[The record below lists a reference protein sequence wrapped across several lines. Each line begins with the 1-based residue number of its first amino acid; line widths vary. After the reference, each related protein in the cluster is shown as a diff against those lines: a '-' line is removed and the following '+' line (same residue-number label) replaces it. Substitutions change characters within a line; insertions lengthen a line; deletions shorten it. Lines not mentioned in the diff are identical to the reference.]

1 MPDVWTPG
9 PAYPLDELVDHVHR
23 RIAEF
28 AAEHGLAE
36 TAVSVELADGSVHR
50 LAAISPEPGSGFLT
64 LVPHAEGDEGPSELI
79 VSIARIA
86 AITLRRA
93 EPEARFG
100 FSLPE
105 TT

>member
-1 MPDVWTPG
+1 VPDVWTPG